1 MKTTISDLGHSD
13 FSEWFI
19 GHSGSTY
26 WSKKEPEKAELFKKI
41 EPYLTFLNIHQ
52 LERKGA
58 DIQSKVDELEE
69 LNQSLRNRDKMK
81 DDAIAQLSDQVMA
94 LTARMQEFERRQQP
108 YIS

>member
-1 MKTTISDLGHSD
+1 MKTTISDLGYSD

-26 WSKKEPEKAELFKKI
+26 WRKKQSEKAELFKKI

-52 LERKGA
+52 LERQGA
-58 DIQSKVDELEE
+58 DIQSKVEELEE
-69 LNQSLRNRDKMK
+69 LNQSMRNRDKMK

-94 LTARMQEFERRQQP
+94 LTARMQEFERRQQT
-108 YIS
+108 YQ